1 MADHANSTPGAVSR
15 RFLLSVAAAVPIA
28 AVTAKSST
36 ASADSASRL
45 ATILLAYRDVGLRL
59 QTLDAEL
66 AAAME
71 SVPEWVL
78 PGVGS
83 DGKTCRWAEW
93 PRSELD
99 DLGLPSF
106 MTSRPSLADLQE
118 FNRRSRLA
126 APQDEIGNRAPSRP
140 RQCLD
145 DQAAGAERVVPPHRR
160 GRVAPAAT
168 GGVCPQGRHR
178 AGASGPDDSTR
189 YRLTAGSAQ
198 QAGRGFSLGR
208 PRPGRSGPR

>member
-15 RFLLSVAAAVPIA
+15 RFLFSVAAAVPIA

-45 ATILLAYRDVGLRL
+45 ATLLLAYRDVGLRL

-126 APQDEIGNRAPSRP
+126 APQDEIGNRARHRVRVNAWMTSGRSR
-140 RQCLD
+140 
-145 DQAAGAERVVPPHRR
+145 AR
-160 GRVAPAAT
+160 GTAAPAWPS
-168 GGVCPQGRHR
+168 C
-178 AGASGPDDSTR
+178 
-189 YRLTAGSAQ
+189 AGSD
-198 QAGRGFSLGR
+198 GRCLPARTPS
-208 PRPGRSGPR
+208 SGSFWP